1 MKTIKKIG
9 FMLVGTVLA
18 VGAGLISKQSY
29 GVANASADN
38 WALIEDVSDIIDGK
52 KYAITFKGNYLIPG
66 AYPGISPLS
75 GTFDNEAALWESTAW
90 TFINVGENQWHITD
104 GTNWI
109 RNTYN
114 GPGGLRTQTDEPT
127 MYWTAAMNGAS
138 INLISSF
145 DANRQISYYSLEGDW
160 PHACRNQ
167 YRQ

>member
-52 KYAITFKGNYLIPG
+52 KYAITFDGNYLIPG

-75 GTFDNEAALWESTAW
+75 GIFDTATASWESTA
-90 TFINVGENQWHITD
+90 
-104 GTNWI
+104 
-109 RNTYN
+109 
-114 GPGGLRTQTDEPT
+114 
-127 MYWTAAMNGAS
+127 
-138 INLISSF
+138 
-145 DANRQISYYSLEGDW
+145 
-160 PHACRNQ
+160 
-167 YRQ
+167 